1 MSDQNQP
8 ETTATNE
15 HDESPDSIG
24 AVLRRLGPA
33 AILGG
38 LWAVFP
44 AIGGILLLVYINDIS
59 MFLREH
65 AVLGLIMYVVIF
77 IFSAGLGA
85 LPTYSQSILA
95 GFAFGVVEGFA
106 AAIVGFTGASLV
118 GYIVAQTIARSRMEA
133 EIQSH
138 PKAKIVRDSLVGR
151 GFWSTLGIVTLI
163 RVPPNSPFALTNLAL
178 AGAGVRWP
186 AYVIGTV
193 VGLAPRTFAA
203 VYLAA
208 QFAEQ
213 QGASAAAKDLAEA
226 DKPVWWLPANIA
238 VVIVVMIVIGA
249 IAKRALAKAS
259 ASGQA
264 AADTDA
270 APDALNAED

>member
-1 MSDQNQP
+1 VSDQNQP

-264 AADTDA
+264 MTDADTA
-270 APDALNAED
+270 AGASNAED